1 MKPVACHSSL
11 VTRRSS
17 LVTAALATLF
27 AATAAAAPFE
37 RELYSGAVTVTF
49 EGDADVLSLGDDYT
63 ATLTA
68 VAPAGYEID
77 LPAIDEM
84 RGRFQGF
91 ALAEG
96 YAREPRSLPDGSVAY
111 STRWRLAADP
121 AAERFRLAPFA
132 FTARDG
138 SGAEIGSFATQPV
151 LFPLASLPSADGSPE
166 IRLKKFFTLPSMR
179 TVLKWLLRILAA
191 LAALAAA
198 LFVAGRIRHAARL
211 HRMTPS
217 ERALAELAALLSR
230 RLPERGLFKDYYVEL
245 THVVRRYIERAH
257 AIRAPRLT
265 TEEFLAAAK
274 SHPHFTPESLR
285 GLSDFLHSAD
295 MVKFAGAACTDEIAG
310 VAAETARRYIER
322 DGAQSRAEASLP
334 DAKGGA
340 K

>member
-1 MKPVACHSSL
+1 MKL
-11 VTRRSS
+11 VTRHSS
-17 LVTAALATLF
+17 LVTAALAALF
-27 AATAAAAPFE
+27 AANAAAAPFE
-37 RELYSGAVTVTF
+37 RELHGGAVTVTF
-49 EGDADVLSLGDDYT
+49 EGDAEVLSLGADYT

-68 VAPAGYEID
+68 VAPAGYEVD
-77 LPAIDEM
+77 LPAIDEL

-96 YAREPRSLPDGSVAY
+96 YAREPRTLPDGSVAY

-121 AAERFRLAPFA
+121 SAERFRLAPFA
-132 FTARDG
+132 FTARDA

-166 IRLKKFFTLPSMR
+166 VPLKKFFTPPTPR
-179 TVLKWLLRILAA
+179 AVLKWILRLLGAA
-191 LAALAAA
+191 VLVALV
-198 LFVAGRIRHAARL
+198 LFVADRLRRAARL
-211 HRMTPS
+211 RRMTPS
-217 ERALAELAALLSR
+217 ERALAELAALLDR
-230 RLPERGLFKDYYVEL
+230 RLPQRGLFKDYYVEL

-274 SHPHFTPESLR
+274 RHPHFTPESLQ

-310 VAAETARRYIER
+310 SAAETARRYIER
-322 DGAQSRAEASLP
+322 DGAQSRAETSAP
-334 DAKGGA
+334 AAAKGGA
-340 K
+340 Q